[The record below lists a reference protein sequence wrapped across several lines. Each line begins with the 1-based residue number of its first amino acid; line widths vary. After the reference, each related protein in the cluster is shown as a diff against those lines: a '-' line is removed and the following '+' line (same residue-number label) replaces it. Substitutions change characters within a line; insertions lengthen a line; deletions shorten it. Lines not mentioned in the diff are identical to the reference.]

1 MKTIK
6 STNYYPFGL
15 AMAGISSKAAGKLEN
30 KKNKFQGQEYN
41 DDLGVDMYEF
51 KYRMDDPQTGRFWQV
66 DPLAEKYVYN
76 STYAFS
82 ENKVTG
88 HIELEGLE
96 SLSVNDVSNIYLRA
110 AFKENVQNTLQSLRR
125 NGSEAV
131 QVKGTVGVGVGVS
144 GGVGKLKG
152 DASVNGPQVEAS
164 INGGGNVGAKGSMAG
179 AGVKG
184 EFSGGEVKA
193 GVNAGVVQLK
203 DGKVS
208 ADVVTAGI
216 GADITASKTNKS
228 GELSQSMG
236 GKLLDAT
243 VTVGAKVGLA
253 GVEVSLNVY
262 KAGAAVVDFFKA
274 GAEWMGNVVKD
285 MAPKAPSLDPSQ
297 K

>member
-1 MKTIK
+1 
-6 STNYYPFGL
+6 
-15 AMAGISSKAAGKLEN
+15 MAGISSKAAGKLEN

>member
-1 MKTIK
+1 
-6 STNYYPFGL
+6 
-15 AMAGISSKAAGKLEN
+15 MAGISSKAAGKLEN

-96 SLSVNDVSNIYLRA
+96 SLSVNDVNNKYVRA
-110 AFKENVQNTLQSLRR
+110 ALKENVQNTLQSLRR

-152 DASVNGPQVEAS
+152 DASVNGPQIETS

-184 EFSGGEVKA
+184 ELFGGEMKA
-193 GVNAGVVQLK
+193 GVNAGVIQLK
-203 DGKVS
+203 DGKIS
-208 ADVVTAGI
+208 ADVVTGGI
-216 GADITASKTNKS
+216 GADISGTKTIKS
-228 GELSQSMG
+228 GDMSQSIG

-243 VTVGAKVGLA
+243 VTVGVKVGLA
-253 GVEVSLNVY
+253 GAEVSLNVY

-285 MAPKAPSLDPSQ
+285 MAPKAPALDPSQ